1 MSRSLAKP
9 LLMVLALTL
18 SLSLC
23 ASADT
28 LTLTT
33 PAPVDQQYQQT
44 ANSPCVFGDPSCK
57 QPSGFNLTSIA
68 GGGSLQDWGTTA
80 LGGPI
85 QSPTYSGQQILD
97 AIGSLS
103 FVVGIDV
110 NQAQHLSPTLTY
122 FAEFIN
128 GVEVAVFGTA
138 GSSTG
143 TTLILTNNG
152 NGYADA
158 ILSGFVAPTAGDS
171 VYFRLTYV
179 GANDGT
185 EEFFLINTS
194 SPPPVVPEPSSL
206 ALLGTGLVGAA
217 GMIRRKFFL

>member
-1 MSRSLAKP
+1 MPRSIARPFLVVVAMTLAF
-9 LLMVLALTL
+9 T
-18 SLSLC
+18 LC

-28 LTLTT
+28 ILTLTS
-33 PAPVDQQYQQT
+33 PAPANQQYQQT

-80 LGGPI
+80 LGGAI
-85 QSPTYSGQQILD
+85 SSPTYTGQQILD
-97 AIGSLS
+97 AVGTNFL
-103 FVVGIDV
+103 VGIDV
-110 NQAQHLSPTLTY
+110 NQAQHLSPILTY

-128 GVEVAVFGTA
+128 GVQVAHFGTDGA
-138 GSSTG
+138 TTGS
-143 TTLILTNNG
+143 TLILTNNG

-158 ILSGFVAPTAGDS
+158 ILTGFVAPQAGDT
-171 VYFRLTYV
+171 VVFKLTYV

-206 ALLGTGLVGAA
+206 VMLGTGLIGAA
-217 GMIRRKFFL
+217 TAVRKKFFL

>member
-1 MSRSLAKP
+1 MPRSIARPFLV
-9 LLMVLALTL
+9 VLAMTL
-18 SLSLC
+18 AVTLC

-28 LTLTT
+28 VLTLTS
-33 PAPVDQQYQQT
+33 PAPLNQQYQQT

-57 QPSGFNLTSIA
+57 QPAGFSLTSIA

-80 LGGPI
+80 LGGAI
-85 QSPTYSGQQILD
+85 SSPTYTGQQILN
-97 AIGSLS
+97 AVGSNFL
-103 FVVGIDV
+103 VGIDV
-110 NQAQHLSPTLTY
+110 NQANHLSPILTY

-128 GVEVAVFGTA
+128 GVQVAHFGTD

-158 ILSGFVAPTAGDS
+158 ILTGFVAPQAGDQ
-171 VYFRLTYV
+171 VVFKLTYV

-206 ALLGTGLVGAA
+206 LMLGTGLIGAA
-217 GMIRRKFFL
+217 SAIRRKFFL